1 MISHYRQIAKGVI
14 LALMLSTSASAGEFQ
29 AITGAPPAP
38 PLELADPSGNN
49 HALGAHRGRVV
60 LVNFWA
66 SWCSPCLQEMP
77 SLQRLA
83 DAMANQP
90 LTIFAVNVGE
100 TPGRAQE
107 ALRRLGYKETML
119 LDRDQRAFANWGVK
133 VLPSSF
139 LIDGEGRLRFK
150 AVGALEWDAPEVEE
164 AIEALVGA
172 GPSGG

>member
-14 LALMLSTSASAGEFQ
+14 LALTLSTSASAGEFQ
-29 AITGAPPAP
+29 PITGAPPAP

-49 HALGAHRGRVV
+49 HALGAQRGRVV

-83 DAMANQP
+83 DTMADRP

-100 TPGRAQE
+100 APGRAQE
-107 ALRRLGYKETML
+107 ALRRLGFRETLL
-119 LDRDQRAFANWGVK
+119 LDSDQRTFAAWNAK
-133 VLPSSF
+133 VLPSTF
-139 LIDGEGRLRFK
+139 LVGRDGRMRFR
-150 AVGALEWDAPEVEE
+150 VIGALEWDDAEIRETVETLLRGE
-164 AIEALVGA
+164 MDGD
-172 GPSGG
+172 